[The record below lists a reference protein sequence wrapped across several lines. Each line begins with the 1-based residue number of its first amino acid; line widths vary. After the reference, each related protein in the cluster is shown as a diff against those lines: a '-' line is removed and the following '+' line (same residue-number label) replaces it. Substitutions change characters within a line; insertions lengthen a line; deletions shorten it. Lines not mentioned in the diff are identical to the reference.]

1 MVKFDDKIHITSLII
16 MSFPEYI
23 SLIWK
28 NKKDCKV
35 IFSNKALL
43 KSKYY
48 INKVHLKNIDKSV
61 YIYGK
66 INDNYC
72 IVSNVANTKK
82 IRVISLLKSNIQKAV
97 RLGKINEALIS
108 SFNLIKLD
116 FISFIRRL
124 IIISIEDVALLESF
138 PVLVWFMMS
147 YPNFELTNEIIQYL
161 LLNVYTLCVFKKK
174 YIPNSNIY
182 SLDYEK
188 YNYKDKYL
196 NSLIIASEYG
206 GFKGDV
212 KLFNRYINSTDK
224 LIIPLQIKNLVI
236 QRSITKNDIITSAID
251 FHCYPFIL
259 EKLSEMTDLNIDTLK
274 RLIWINSSSINYRE
288 THKYIDIKVWK
299 KINKIYQKL
308 QCEILKKIYVS

>member
-1 MVKFDDKIHITSLII
+1 

-23 SLIWK
+23 NLIWK
-28 NKKDCKV
+28 NKKDCRV
-35 IFSNKALL
+35 IFSNIALL
-43 KSKYY
+43 ESKYY
-48 INKVHLKNIDKSV
+48 INRVHLKNIDKSV

-66 INDNYC
+66 IKDNFC
-72 IVSNVANTKK
+72 NVSTVSKTKK
-82 IRVISLLKSNIQKAV
+82 IRAISLLKSNIQKAV

-108 SFNLIKLD
+108 SFNLIKID

-124 IIISIEDVALLESF
+124 IIIAIEDVALIESF
-138 PVLVWFMMS
+138 PILVWFMMS

-174 YIPNSNIY
+174 YTPNSHIY
-182 SLDYEK
+182 TLDYEK
-188 YNYKDKYL
+188 YNYKDEYL

-224 LIIPLQIKNLVI
+224 PIIPLQIKNLVI
-236 QRSITKNDIITSAID
+236 QRSITKNDIIPSAID

-259 EKLSEMTDLNIDTLK
+259 DKLSVMTNLNIDTLK
-274 RLIWINSSSINYRE
+274 RLIWINSSSINFRKK
-288 THKYIDIKVWK
+288 HKYIDIEVWK
-299 KINKIYQKL
+299 KINKMYQKL
-308 QCEILKKIYVS
+308 QCEILKKIYIT